1 MGGKAPISILWS
13 TVRAAVRGLI
23 GRCHEETTRFSRVSG
38 MSNMMIMS
46 PGSSLMA
53 LLERRRK
60 GQGARLNLRK
70 KICFLI

>member
-60 GQGARLNLRK
+60 AQGARLNLRK